1 MASTPRRPWWAS
13 GWFALL
19 FTLVAVTLLGVGVPT
34 QGPSVPPLLT
44 VAVVVGLGAL
54 AVALSRLSAVQQRR
68 AEAALAAAVARDA
81 VLSDRITIARDLHDI
96 VSHGLG
102 AITLRAR
109 AGLAMAADDPG
120 QATAA
125 LGDVIGLGREA
136 TDDLRRLLG
145 VLHEPD
151 APAPTRP
158 VPGLVDVVP
167 LLEAS
172 RRQGLRV
179 DAEGLEVRTDA
190 PSTELVAYHVVRE
203 GLANAARHAERAAV
217 VIGRS
222 TGSLRVT
229 VTNGASPPGWV
240 VPPGAGHGLELLAH
254 RVRAHGGTLEHGPE
268 GPGYRLDAVLPLRG
282 PR

>member
-1 MASTPRRPWWAS
+1 MASTPRPPWWAS
-13 GWFALL
+13 GWFAFG
-19 FTLVAVTLLGVGVPT
+19 FTLVGLALLGVGVPDH
-34 QGPSVPPLLT
+34 GPTVPPLLT

-54 AVALSRLSAVQQRR
+54 AMALSRLSAAQQRR
-68 AEAALAAAVARDA
+68 SEAALAAAAARDA

-109 AGLAMAADDPG
+109 AGLALAATDPA
-120 QATAA
+120 QASAA

-158 VPGLVDVVP
+158 APGLADVAP
-167 LLEAS
+167 LVEAA
-172 RRQGLRV
+172 RRRGLV
-179 DAEGLEVRTDA
+179 VAAEGLEARTDA

-217 VIGRS
+217 SIDRAAD
-222 TGSLRVT
+222 TLRVL
-229 VTNGASPPGWV
+229 VTDEGPPPGWV
-240 VPPGAGHGLELLAH
+240 VPPGAGHGLDLLAH
-254 RVRAHGGTLEHGPE
+254 RVRAHGGTLAHGPE
-268 GPGYRLDAVLPLRG
+268 GAGYRLEAVLPLRERG
-282 PR
+282 